1 MNIQDLGALGEF
13 IGSVVVLVTLIYL
26 AIQVRQGNLLAK
38 SQARQRMVEHA
49 QTELYTQ
56 INDPSITYAAVK
68 EGPLSEEE
76 QAKLSLF
83 LTELMR
89 QREWEWFQYKDGV
102 IDRDVYRAYHEV
114 IEIFLGPTRTRKWWE
129 SIGRFAFNESFVQ
142 EVDSMLENLEP
153 STYLRDIRTWD
164 DD

>member
-1 MNIQDLGALGEF
+1 MTIQDLGALGEF
-13 IGSVVVLVTLIYL
+13 ISSVVVLITLIYL

-56 INDPSITYAAVK
+56 IKDLSITHAVVK

-83 LTELMR
+83 LTEFMR
-89 QREWEWFQYKDGV
+89 QREWEWFQFQDGV
-102 IDRDVYRAYHEV
+102 IDKDVYRAYHQV
-114 IEIFLGPTRTRKWWE
+114 IEIFLSQERTRKWWA
-129 SIGRFAFNESFVQ
+129 SIGRFAFNESFAI
-142 EVDSMLENLEP
+142 EVDRMLENVKP
-153 STYLRDIRTWD
+153 STYLSDIRKWD
-164 DD
+164 NE